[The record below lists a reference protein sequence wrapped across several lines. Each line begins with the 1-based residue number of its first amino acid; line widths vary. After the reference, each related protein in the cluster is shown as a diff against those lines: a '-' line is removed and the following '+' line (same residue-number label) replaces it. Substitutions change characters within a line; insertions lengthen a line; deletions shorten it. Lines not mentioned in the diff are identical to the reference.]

1 MSDSI
6 NSVDIF
12 QMAVVLY
19 VIKKAQSIE
28 EDVSKTLIEKTFQK
42 LEDNKDKIRDLEK
55 ELFPWLGSN
64 IDTVA

>member
-1 MSDSI
+1 MPDSI
-6 NSVDIF
+6 NSVDIL

-19 VIKKAQSIE
+19 AIKKAQSIE

-42 LEDNKDKIRDLEK
+42 LEDNRDTIRDLEK

-64 IDTVA
+64 IDTKA